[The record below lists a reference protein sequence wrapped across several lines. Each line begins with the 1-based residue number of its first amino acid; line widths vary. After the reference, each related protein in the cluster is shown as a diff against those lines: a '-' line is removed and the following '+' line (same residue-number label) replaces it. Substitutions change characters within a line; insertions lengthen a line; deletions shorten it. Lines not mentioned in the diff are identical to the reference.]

1 MELRKIGILDGFR
14 ARSYWLMDFVK
25 GPMDYVRWRGLMGNA
40 IDDIDYFIAVSDA
53 TKEIISAH
61 LPKIKDRVE
70 VLYNAIAQ
78 RLWR

>member
-1 MELRKIGILDGFR
+1 
-14 ARSYWLMDFVK
+14 
-25 GPMDYVRWRGLMGNA
+25 MGN
-40 IDDIDYFIAVSDA
+40 IVDNIDYFIALSDA

-61 LPKIKDRVE
+61 LPKIKDRVD

>member
-1 MELRKIGILDGFR
+1 
-14 ARSYWLMDFVK
+14 
-25 GPMDYVRWRGLMGNA
+25 MGN
-40 IDDIDYFIAVSDA
+40 IVDNIDYFIALSDA